1 MGGVTALAA
10 ATLALTDP
18 EAALFWTITG
28 TVLATG
34 TLWFLIGGILRSN
47 AALREARA
55 ELAELAVAEEWLRFA
70 RDMHDLLGHD
80 LSLIALKA
88 ELAGKLL
95 PARADDA
102 AAEVADIRSLS
113 RSALTQ
119 VREAVDGYRRPTL
132 PSELAGAKV
141 ALEAAGIE
149 LQVDGAGG
157 PLDPET
163 ESVLAWAV
171 REGATN
177 VIRHSGASRARIRI
191 TAGAASAE
199 LEVSDDG
206 RGAAG
211 SNEDR
216 ERNAGSGRELG
227 SNGALEPEGHGL
239 AGLIERAHALGGT
252 VRGRSGPGRR
262 LPAAGERAGAGGRD
276 RRVIRV
282 LLAEDQAMVRG
293 ALVSLLGLEEDI
305 EVVADV
311 GSGEAV
317 LDAAHRSGTE
327 VALLDIGL
335 PGIDGLEVAAALNE
349 ELPDVRVVML
359 TPSTVPATCAARWR
373 RARRA
378 SSSRT
383 RRPASWPERSGAPP
397 PASGWLTPGWP
408 PPR

>member
-1 MGGVTALAA
+1 MTQTIDKQSPECRRAPWWTWAASVWGLLWLALPAVDLGLSDPSVWQWVLAGAGLLAFAALFLQVVMTQRPLLVRLAAMLAIAVVLTLAAIDSFALMFVYAGSAAAVRLSARDAVLAVAGVTAVAA

-18 EAALFWTITG
+18 DAALFWSITG

-55 ELAELAVAEEWLRFA
+55 ELADLAVAEERLRFA

-95 PARADDA
+95 PARLDDA

-132 PSELAGAKV
+132 PGELAGARV

-149 LQVDGAGG
+149 LHVDGAGET
-157 PLDPET
+157 LDPDT

-177 VIRHSGASRARIRI
+177 VIRHSGASRAEITV
-191 TAGAASAE
+191 TAGDAATA
-199 LEVSDDG
+199 LEISDDG
-206 RGAAG
+206 GG
-211 SNEDR
+211 EP
-216 ERNAGSGRELG
+216 G
-227 SNGALEPEGHGL
+227 SNGDREPEGHGL

-252 VRGRSGPGRR
+252 VEA
-262 LPAAGERAGAGGRD
+262 AAGPDGGFRLRVSVPVRAD
-276 RRVIRV
+276 K
-282 LLAEDQAMVRG
+282 
-293 ALVSLLGLEEDI
+293 
-305 EVVADV
+305 
-311 GSGEAV
+311 
-317 LDAAHRSGTE
+317 
-327 VALLDIGL
+327 
-335 PGIDGLEVAAALNE
+335 AAA
-349 ELPDVRVVML
+349 
-359 TPSTVPATCAARWR
+359 
-373 RARRA
+373 
-378 SSSRT
+378 
-383 RRPASWPERSGAPP
+383 
-397 PASGWLTPGWP
+397 
-408 PPR
+408 